1 MSGLATLCRP
11 VHEGGGGFDYRL
23 GMGIPDK
30 WIELMKVPDEQ
41 WNMGNITFTLANR
54 RYKVS
59 NTYTPYMVND
69 LLVPNLILMPL
80 FMR

>member
-1 MSGLATLCRP
+1 MLTRVTEVSGLATLCRP

-41 WNMGNITFTLANR
+41 WNMGNITFTLSNR
-54 RYKVS
+54 RYKVCL
-59 NTYTPYMVND
+59 YQ
-69 LLVPNLILMPL
+69 I
-80 FMR
+80 RQ